1 MPDLTV
7 SNDIDTFMQSAN
19 NAAARTNLGLGNV
32 DNTSDADK
40 PISTAQQAELA
51 TKLEN
56 YGGVPSTLTLISDAA
71 NAVEGYGLTEI
82 PSNWKI
88 FQSSLKGLSIGQ
100 GVTTIGSSAF
110 YFCTGFTG
118 SLTIPDS
125 VTTIANA
132 FMYCTG
138 FTGSLTIPDSVT
150 TIGSSAFQ
158 SCSGFTGSLTIPDS
172 VTSIGNY
179 AFSGC
184 TGLTN
189 VNCYVTKTIFD
200 QTNVIANTSVT
211 TIHVL
216 ASDVTWTAG
225 AGQTIGGKTGIEVIK
240 DLT

>member
-1 MPDLTV
+1 M
-7 SNDIDTFMQSAN
+7 
-19 NAAARTNLGLGNV
+19 
-32 DNTSDADK
+32 
-40 PISTAQQAELA
+40 
-51 TKLEN
+51 
-56 YGGVPSTLTLISDAA
+56 
-71 NAVEGYGLTEI
+71 
-82 PSNWKI
+82 
-88 FQSSLKGLSIGQ
+88 
-100 GVTTIGSSAF
+100 
-110 YFCTGFTG
+110 
-118 SLTIPDS
+118 
-125 VTTIANA
+125 
-132 FMYCTG
+132 
-138 FTGSLTIPDSVT
+138 T

-158 SCSGFTGSLTIPDS
+158 SCAGFTGSLTIPDS

>member
-1 MPDLTV
+1 
-7 SNDIDTFMQSAN
+7 MQSAN

-100 GVTTIGSSAF
+100 GVTTIGNSAF
-110 YFCTGFTG
+110 Y
-118 SLTIPDS
+118 
-125 VTTIANA
+125 
-132 FMYCTG
+132 YCSG

-158 SCSGFTGSLTIPDS
+158 SCAGFTGSLTIPDS

-179 AFSGC
+179 AFSNC
-184 TGLTN
+184 SGLTN